1 MHYCYHGQLL
11 STAENTFLTVLL
23 LLETN
28 KLIVKDGFKIL
39 KTSQACCTF
48 SFGFFLRRE
57 TSFNVKGIYKLW
69 FLFLGMKKKK
79 NSPAFP
85 DKLLVFQQHKTAVRP
100 KEISTYES
108 GRERRFRL
116 ALANHLSPRTILP
129 FIHVQQSSS
138 CHSFLV
144 WWVFLVYFSF

>member
-57 TSFNVKGIYKLW
+57 TSFNVKGIYKLR
-69 FLFLGMKKKK
+69 FLFLGMKKKR
-79 NSPAFP
+79 NSPAFT

-100 KEISTYES
+100 KEISTYKS
-108 GRERRFRL
+108 GREKVSSCSRQPPFPP
-116 ALANHLSPRTILP
+116 NHLTFYSCSAILLFP
-129 FIHVQQSSS
+129 QF
-138 CHSFLV
+138 FGLV
-144 WWVFLVYFSF
+144 DFFGFSF